1 MVFIVRTELNDL
13 LEDWALYIRK
23 WDLFPCIII
32 QEALDQNRNLCDVF
46 VNLNNFTITAK
57 ELNFVFYH
65 NFNY

>member
-13 LEDWALYIRK
+13 LEDWALYIWK

-57 ELNFVFYH
+57 EFNSVFYH